1 MRQIFTVI
9 LILAMVVLG
18 LGFYRGWLSL
28 SHSERSEESR
38 KVDVNLTVDGDKLQ
52 KDVEAMKQSA
62 TETADKIKEGTPK
75 LDDKVQIGEGLTEPH
90 RVGE

>member
-1 MRQIFTVI
+1 
-9 LILAMVVLG
+9 MVAIG

-52 KDVEAMKQSA
+52 DDVEAMKQSA
-62 TETADKIKEGTPK
+62 TETADKIKEGSQE
-75 LDDKVQIGEGLTEPH
+75 LGD
-90 RVGE
+90 